1 MGRKTARVSRFGRFF
16 LLLFMGVF
24 LGAIFMLLFPQYLVK
39 KPPEGAFLKSAFN
52 GEGLPLSFSIV
63 LWNGLRPPGFYGKQ
77 TFPFFPESL
86 LQFAETTL
94 PDLLVFAC
102 VPLVEEPT
110 AKGLPE
116 RPILPNELDRRF
128 SRYGLY
134 AVKTESD
141 QDTHTTLQTFH
152 LLWSRTKPDVIPK
165 DTASLGL
172 GIFAKKEPPLSLS
185 TLEYTRE
192 QRKLLVYLPD
202 FSAVRDRSEWED
214 CLRVLKEEIV
224 AQYAQ
229 GKSVLVAGDW
239 RGCLPGAQNC
249 LATMEQIPILWTPE
263 GWSWFYPCYPDLS
276 PFASSP
282 FRDAFSGILA
292 SPDLLAR
299 EFETFTPQASTSE
312 NEPMVFNSA
321 IRVVF

>member
-1 MGRKTARVSRFGRFF
+1 
-16 LLLFMGVF
+16 
-24 LGAIFMLLFPQYLVK
+24 
-39 KPPEGAFLKSAFN
+39 
-52 GEGLPLSFSIV
+52 
-63 LWNGLRPPGFYGKQ
+63 
-77 TFPFFPESL
+77 
-86 LQFAETTL
+86 
-94 PDLLVFAC
+94 
-102 VPLVEEPT
+102 
-110 AKGLPE
+110 
-116 RPILPNELDRRF
+116 
-128 SRYGLY
+128 
-134 AVKTESD
+134 
-141 QDTHTTLQTFH
+141 
-152 LLWSRTKPDVIPK
+152 
-165 DTASLGL
+165 L
-172 GIFAKKEPPLSLS
+172 GIFVKKEPSLSLS
-185 TLEYTRE
+185 ILEYTRE

-202 FSAVRDRSEWED
+202 FSAVRDRSDWED
-214 CLRVLKEEIV
+214 CLKALKEEIV